1 MRYNRNNNLFFAFLM
16 GGLIGILIRL
26 YRERRQ
32 ACVAP
37 ARPQP
42 PQIPAPPIVN
52 RRTRQQAQLPPHIW
66 N

>member
-32 ACVAP
+32 ACAAA

-42 PQIPAPPIVN
+42 PMATPPVIP
-52 RRTRQQAQLPPHIW
+52 RTRRHTTELPPHIW

>member
-1 MRYNRNNNLFFAFLM
+1 MRRNNNLFFAFLM
-16 GGLIGILIRL
+16 GGLIGILIRI

-32 ACVAP
+32 ACAEP

-42 PQIPAPPIVN
+42 PQIPAPPIVPRA
-52 RRTRQQAQLPPHIW
+52 RRQATELPPHIW